1 MVRRQFIQSLTI
13 LGTSSCI
20 DFEYLA
26 SLKHKKYNIG
36 ACDWSLGQNSK
47 LAAFDVAKSIGL
59 DGVQVNL
66 GTRQDG
72 MHLRNKNTQIQFRD
86 KAKETG
92 IAISSMAIGE
102 LNNVPYKSDNQTDAW
117 VFDAI
122 DAAKFFNVE
131 VVLLAFFSK
140 NDLRNDAKGVDTVIQ
155 KLKQV
160 MPYAEKNKITLGIE
174 SYLTAEEHLDIMDKV
189 GSNNLKVYYDFR
201 NAQDAGNDIYHEIK
215 LLGNKNICEL
225 HLKENGAFLGKADID
240 WVKVSRALNDINFH
254 PAKWMQ
260 IEGALPPKY
269 DFINGHQQN
278 LTFLK
283 SIFNA

>member
-1 MVRRQFIQSLTI
+1 MVRRLFIQYLTL
-13 LGTSSCI
+13 LGASPCI
-20 DFEYLA
+20 DFGYLA
-26 SLKHKKYNIG
+26 SFKHKKYNIG

-59 DGVQVNL
+59 DGIQVNL

-122 DAAKFFNVE
+122 DAATFFNVE